1 MAGAAD
7 SADASAQPDPSAKAA
22 DAAAREVE
30 SAYTGKPNVIRRMY
44 EWVLGWADSPW
55 AVPALFVLALA
66 ESSFFPIPPDVLL
79 IALALSAPTK
89 AFRFAIW
96 CTLGSVVGGVIGYYL
111 GWAMWSSVESV
122 AFNYVFTR
130 ESFDNVM
137 GIYRDHGVLFVFA
150 AAFTPI
156 PYKVF
161 TIAAGV
167 AELNLPAFIAA
178 SFVGRGARFFL
189 VAGMIRLFGEKA
201 RELIDRYFNL
211 LTIVGAALVIGAVLL
226 LKVL

>member
-1 MAGAAD
+1 MSSVSEPAAHD
-7 SADASAQPDPSAKAA
+7 ETTAAAKAA
-22 DAAAREVE
+22 DAAARDVE
-30 SAYTGKPNVIRRMY
+30 SGYTGKPNLIRRMY
-44 EWVLGWADSPW
+44 EWVLSWAESPW
-55 AVPALFVLALA
+55 AVPALFVLAVA

-111 GWAMWSSVESV
+111 GWAMWSSVETV

-130 ESFDNVM
+130 ESFERVM
-137 GIYRDHGVLFVFA
+137 GIYREHGVLFVFA

-167 AELNLPAFIAA
+167 AKLNLAAFIAA

-189 VAGMIRLFGEKA
+189 VAGMIRLFGDKA
-201 RELIDRYFNL
+201 RELIDRYFNW
-211 LTIVGAALVIGAVLL
+211 LTLAGAALVIGAFLL